1 MSGVGYSAFKL
12 SFVDSPIFLSGG
24 LAQNIPG
31 GALPLIVIT
40 ESLNLVNGLLAGGSN
55 VGLDNFFGTFKI
67 PSGGTLIDFQ
77 YAHYPFA
84 NQSVAANAAIAQ
96 PLQISLIMSCPVR
109 EPGGYF
115 FKTAIMYALQ
125 QTLSN
130 HVAQGG
136 TFTVLT
142 PSYFYLN
149 CLLLRLTDVTPAGE
163 EKQAQADFQFDFEQP
178 LLTLN
183 QALQA
188 QNSLMSK
195 FNGGT
200 QVLGQPSWSGQ
211 STIGSTSPVSN
222 LGGAIPTG
230 SGTVGSAVAPSP
242 YTTPVQ
248 QVPLPPPPA
257 PAVPSSSFGSTLT

>member
-12 SFVDSPIFLSGG
+12 SFVNSPIFLTGG
-24 LAQNIPG
+24 MASNIPG
-31 GALPLIVIT
+31 GTLPLIVIT

-84 NQSVAANAAIAQ
+84 NQAVAANAAIAQ

-115 FKTAIMYALQ
+115 FKIAIMNAMQ
-125 QTLSN
+125 AMLSN
-130 HVAQGG
+130 HVASGG
-136 TFTVLT
+136 TFSVLT

-149 CLLLRLTDVTPAGE
+149 CLLLRLTDVTPSGE

-178 LLTLN
+178 LLTLE
-183 QALQA
+183 QAQQA

-195 FNGGT
+195 LSNGT
-200 QVLGQPSWSGQ
+200 QVQGQPSWSGQ

-230 SGTVGSAVAPSP
+230 SGTAGSAVSPPP
-242 YTTPVQ
+242 YTQTPVQ
-248 QVPLPPPPA
+248 ITPLPAPAA
-257 PAVPSSSFGSTLT
+257 PAVPGTTA